1 MAEGKTFAEQLSEVD
16 IDEPEVE
23 QDVTPQQAEA
33 PGQPRDDTGKFAKK
47 GVEPQQEEEP
57 AASEPPSGQ
66 LPKDVYEPLKAIR
79 AENQELKQL
88 LQQLQQPQQNQQP
101 VYEVPDMF
109 ADPEGWQAYQQ
120 AQMDRRL
127 YSQSLAMSERF
138 ARQQYGA
145 ETVDQAKEWGLR
157 RCDED
162 PVFNNQVFAS
172 GDPVGYVVQQYQR
185 DQITSQV
192 TPEDFAEFQQWRQTR
207 SAPTQ
212 EPRQAPP
219 SLTGE
224 RNIGGRNVPENTGPA
239 TFGEILQR

>member
-1 MAEGKTFAEQLSEVD
+1 MAEGKTFAEQLSEID

-33 PGQPRDDTGKFAKK
+33 PSQPRAEDGKFAKK
-47 GVEPQQEEEP
+47 GVEPQQEEIP
-57 AASEPPSGQ
+57 AATEPPSGQ

-88 LQQLQQPQQNQQP
+88 LQQLQQPQQNHQP
-101 VYEVPDMF
+101 IEVPDMF

-120 AQMDRRL
+120 TQIEGRL

-145 ETVDQAKEWGLR
+145 DVVEQAKQWGIQ
-157 RCDED
+157 RCDQD
-162 PVFNNQVFAS
+162 PVFNNQVYAS
-172 GDPVGYVVQQYQR
+172 GDPVGYVVQQFQR

-224 RNIGGRNVPENTGPA
+224 RNIGGRAVPENTGPA